1 MGIIA
6 KYKFSN
12 RKHPW
17 IAVAASV
24 FGIISIVSMILAV
37 YLTYREGGD
46 ARFRYGMVCVLAM
59 LFSAVGET
67 LSVAAYFG
75 KDRYPFFPVF
85 GIAVNAISIL
95 TGLYIIYAGV
105 YGL

>member
-17 IAVAASV
+17 IAVAACV

-37 YLTYREGGD
+37 YFTYREGGA

-59 LFSAVGET
+59 LFSAAGET
-67 LSVAAYFG
+67 MSIAAYYG
-75 KDRYPFFPVF
+75 KDRYPFFPVL
-85 GIAVNAISIL
+85 GIVINAISIL
-95 TGLYIIYAGV
+95 AGLYIIYAGV